1 MLFFNAEYFKSRVRA
16 LCGEATPR
24 PRWFVL
30 SVESVTQ
37 VDTSGI
43 QALDEIHSELK
54 AEGIQLLV
62 ARPKLYMRRYG
73 ESTGIALRVGRENVF
88 PSVRA
93 AVEAML
99 AREGRSDGIAAEEV
113 PDGSFRAFFDSQR
126 RSEQSAD
133 PGASG

>member
-1 MLFFNAEYFKSRVRA
+1 MSITMPAMIDPNPSLQTHTSLEI
-16 LCGEATPR
+16 R
-24 PRWFVL
+24 PHVQTHTIL
-30 SVESVTQ
+30 EET
-37 VDTSGI
+37 TSGI
-43 QALDEIHSELK
+43 QALDVIHSELK

-62 ARPKLYMRRYG
+62 ARPTLYMRRYG
-73 ESTGIALRVGRENVF
+73 EATGIALRVGRENVF

-99 AREGRSDGIAAEEV
+99 TREARTDGIPAVEV
-113 PDGSFRAFFDSQR
+113 PDRSFRAFFDNQR